1 MLFAVGQVVTTR
13 RSRRLA
19 ARRRLGLTRGLSGGS
34 APLIALVFVSA
45 EDSAMRE
52 QPAGSITL
60 VFTDIDGS
68 TRLLRELG
76 EEAYRDALAEH
87 RRIVRDAFAAGYE
100 VDEEGDAFFYAFPT
114 AGSAVAAVEQA
125 VRGAR
130 ARADPAAGGDPH
142 GRADPRPAQV
152 RRARRVPRGAGDGR
166 WPRRPGAAE
175 RVDAGAARRRGAR
188 TTSASTG

>member
-1 MLFAVGQVVTTR
+1 
-13 RSRRLA
+13 
-19 ARRRLGLTRGLSGGS
+19 
-34 APLIALVFVSA
+34 
-45 EDSAMRE
+45 MRE

-60 VFTDIDGS
+60 VFTDIEGS

-87 RRIVRDAFAAGYE
+87 RRIVREAFAAGYE

-125 VRGAR
+125 VRALERGPIRRGWGSTRESRSSTRPSTSGSTR
-130 ARADPAAGGDPH
+130 ARN
-142 GRADPRPAQV
+142 
-152 RRARRVPRGAGDGR
+152 AGDGR

-175 RVDAGAARRRGAR
+175 RVDAGAARRRGAPR
-188 TTSASTG
+188 RAPAEDLSGPQRLYQLGVDAPPARLAVDAPR